1 MSTSSADITAIS
13 RLELASVAQRREYRY
28 VKRLLDFCLSL
39 VALFLLSPFMAV
51 IAVLVKLTS
60 SGPVFYR
67 WRVIGQGEKP
77 FVGFKFRTMVE
88 NAESMEKELRASGRN
103 EMRGVYFKLKDDP
116 RLTPLGVYLRK
127 YSLDELPTLLSVLVG
142 KMSLVGPR
150 PVRVHEYEELNDW
163 HKMRLLVKP
172 GVTGSWQ
179 ISGKNKVDDFE
190 EIVRIDLLYIKNWSL
205 LNDLKIIIMTLPHV
219 IMGFNY

>member
-1 MSTSSADITAIS
+1 MSTSSADITALS

-39 VALFLLSPFMAV
+39 VALLLLSPFMAV

-60 SGPVFYR
+60 SGPVFYK
-67 WRVIGQGEKP
+67 WRVIGQGGEP

-88 NAESMEKELRASGRN
+88 NAESMEKEFRASGRN
-103 EMRGVYFKLKDDP
+103 EMQGVYFKLKDDP

-150 PVRVHEYEELNDW
+150 PIRVHEYEELNDW

-172 GVTGSWQ
+172 GVTGLWQ
-179 ISGKNKVDDFE
+179 VCGKNKISDFD
-190 EIVRIDLLYIKNWSL
+190 EIVKIDLLYIDKWSL
-205 LNDLKIIIMTLPHV
+205 WFDIKILFKTIPVVLF
-219 IMGFNY
+219 GKNF